1 MAKLTATMF
10 NIFWVSSKVNQI
22 YQMKLFSQAVSQ
34 TSVPR
39 PKKCYPDLTCLSKQK
54 IPFVLPPELSAVLSM
69 PPVERFRTGSNNVA
83 QLVPDASVPCS
94 ECFKMSWSEPYLSCT
109 SLIVTERR
117 LLQAHGMQK
126 MIIIYIRDVHV
137 TLLYIVLSQ
146 KCTTVQCTGCLH
158 YDGRGQCLLHMKHMI
173 FSYEVLRQFMFRF
186 LIGGY
191 VKWFVYRF

>member
-1 MAKLTATMF
+1 MHISTNYQIACLTCRYGKTNCDHVQHLLGF
-10 NIFWVSSKVNQI
+10 VRSESDLPDDL
-22 YQMKLFSQAVSQ
+22 KLFSQAVSQ

-69 PPVERFRTGSNNVA
+69 PPVERFLTGSNNVA
-83 QLVPDASVPCS
+83 KLVPDASVPCS

-109 SLIVTERR
+109 SLIVTERQ

-126 MIIIYIRDVHV
+126 MIIIYVCDVHV

-158 YDGRGQCLLHMKHMI
+158 YDGRGQCLLNNYEAYDI
-173 FSYEVLRQFMFRF
+173 F
-186 LIGGY
+186 I
-191 VKWFVYRF
+191 